1 MKRKP
6 SITRVA
12 RLYASK
18 KKVIKTKDGEEV
30 EIYEYSKSEIKKRNE
45 EKSKKVEKV
54 RKSLEDLE
62 KQIKK
67 DMKDPEKKELAL
79 AVALINQTY
88 ERVGNDDSAD
98 NGHFGVTGWQ
108 KEHISFKDGKAI
120 LEYVGKS
127 GVKQKKEIVDKQ
139 LVNQLQKLCKDKSKQ
154 DCILGDVDAS
164 DVNAYLKDFGITAK
178 DIRGFHANNEML
190 QNLAKIRSRNGE
202 LPSDKKEKTKLLK
215 EEFKEALEEAAQTVG
230 HEPST
235 LRGQYLVP
243 HLEDE
248 YMKDG
253 TIITR
258 LKKAK
263 YKMPRK
269 WDKEHCE
276 SKTCDEMGFS
286 ERASCAPYK
295 SCPSPKKKANPFGGS
310 MQGYPNPLFY
320 KRRKKE
326 HCLEGYR
333 RNYDVPEGRPGSCRK
348 IKASPKRVVLSYL
361 IAKTKRG
368 QP

>member
-30 EIYEYSKSEIKKRNE
+30 EIYEYSKSEIKKRND

-88 ERVGNDDSAD
+88 ERVGNDDSAE

-108 KEHISFKDGKAI
+108 KEHISFKDGKAV

-139 LVNQLQKLCKDKSKQ
+139 LVNHLQKLCEDKSKQ
-154 DCILGDVDAS
+154 DCILGDVNAS

-202 LPSDKKEKTKLLK
+202 LPTDKKEKTKLLK

-230 HEPST
+230 HESST

-248 YMKDG
+248 FMKDG

-258 LKKAK
+258 LK
-263 YKMPRK
+263 
-269 WDKEHCE
+269 
-276 SKTCDEMGFS
+276 
-286 ERASCAPYK
+286 
-295 SCPSPKKKANPFGGS
+295 
-310 MQGYPNPLFY
+310 Q
-320 KRRKKE
+320 
-326 HCLEGYR
+326 
-333 RNYDVPEGRPGSCRK
+333 
-348 IKASPKRVVLSYL
+348 ASPKRVARMFLKKSN
-361 IAKTKRG
+361 IESR
-368 QP
+368 